1 MQKATYYDS
10 SAIYSGYPYQ
20 SANGFSYDA
29 NQIQYPRT
37 SHVESE
43 YHRPACSLQSPDSS
57 VALQKREMAAEN
69 CDRTTAVQAVQS
81 KVHPESNQPQVPVSA
96 PPPTSQSPGA
106 TSQTTSNG
114 SNQPTA
120 KNGSPTSA
128 SRSKQIF
135 PWMKESRQATKQK
148 STSSASSGKH
158 PCKHTQCD
166 SLRYT
171 MIFVQGNVT
180 RTGFPKLSFQL

>member
-29 NQIQYPRT
+29 NQIQYPRA

-43 YHRPACSLQSPDSS
+43 YHRPACSLQSPDGS

-96 PPPTSQSPGA
+96 PPPAPQSPGA
-106 TSQTTSNG
+106 ITQTTSNG
-114 SNQPTA
+114 SNQPSA

-148 STSSASSGKH
+148 STSSASSGNKH
-158 PCKHTQCD
+158 LCKTCN
-166 SLRYT
+166 L
-171 MIFVQGNVT
+171 T
-180 RTGFPKLSFQL
+180 RRVIP